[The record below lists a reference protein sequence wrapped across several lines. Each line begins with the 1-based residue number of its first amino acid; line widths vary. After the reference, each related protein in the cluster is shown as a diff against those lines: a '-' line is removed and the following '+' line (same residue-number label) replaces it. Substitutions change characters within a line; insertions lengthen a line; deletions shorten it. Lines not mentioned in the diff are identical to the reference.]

1 MKHAYSLVT
10 LGLLG
15 LTTAASAQTLT
26 NNGAQL
32 TVSSGATLYISGGFD
47 NKSGSTL
54 LNNGTVQVTGNVTN
68 AGTVD
73 AAGTGT
79 LSLTGTANQTLTA
92 GGASLYRLTVDNSAG
107 SNAVTLGS
115 NLTVTNQL
123 TLTNGSVNTKS
134 AGGTVY
140 TLSLP
145 DGATLVGEAAGRYV
159 KGTLQVV
166 KTGVNGSSDVAFPGG
181 LMLNPN
187 TNNFGTVTAT
197 RTAGLSTA
205 GVSYGTDP
213 ANANNPKGIDRI
225 WQISAG
231 SAPASNKPVTVTLA
245 WVSDDDNGNAN
256 LSQSRMWR
264 GPAASGPWAPLN
276 APADASSRSLSAPSA
291 ALGFFTVS
299 NLANPL
305 PVELLAFTAE
315 RRGPDAL
322 LRWATAS
329 ETNNAGFE
337 VEASS
342 DGRAFRRLSTVG
354 GHGTTTQRHDY
365 EYLDPQIA
373 RYATDLVYYRLRQ
386 IDHDGKQTLSPVRTV
401 RIEGAGFAVQALA
414 NPFGNEGLKVQ
425 VSTKTA
431 GPATLDLHD
440 AIGRVL
446 LASKQELG
454 AGSTTL
460 LLSGAGQLPV
470 GVYFLTVRQGK
481 QAATLKVV
489 RE

>member
-15 LTTAASAQTLT
+15 LTTIASAQTLT

-32 TVSSGATLYISGGFD
+32 TVGSGATLYVGGGFE

-54 LNNGTVQVTGNVTN
+54 LNNGTVQVTGDVTN

-79 LSLTGTANQTLTA
+79 LSLTGTTNQTLTA
-92 GGASLYRLTVDNSAG
+92 GGASFYNLTVDKATAG
-107 SNAVTLGS
+107 NNRVDVPADV
-115 NLTVTNQL
+115 TVTNQL
-123 TLTNGSVNTKS
+123 TLTNGIVLTAQAAAVK
-134 AGGTVY
+134 
-140 TLSLP
+140 LP
-145 DGATLVGEAAGRYV
+145 NSATLVGESAGRYV
-159 KGTLQVV
+159 KGNLQVIR
-166 KTGVNGSSDVAFPGG
+166 TGVNGSSDVVFPGG
-181 LMLNPN
+181 LTLNPN
-187 TNNFGTVTAT
+187 TNNFGTVTVT
-197 RTAGLSTA
+197 RTAGLNTA

-213 ANANNPKGIDRI
+213 ANTNNPKGIDRI
-225 WQISAG
+225 WQIAAG

-245 WVSDDDNGNAN
+245 WVSDDDNGNTN

-276 APADASSRSLSAPSA
+276 APADANSRSLSAQSG

-305 PVELLAFTAE
+305 PVELLDFTAE
-315 RRGPDAL
+315 RRGSDAL

-329 ETNNAGFE
+329 ETNNVGFE
-337 VEASS
+337 VEVSA
-342 DGRAFRRLSTVG
+342 DGRAFQRLRMVN

-365 EYLDPQIA
+365 QYLDPQIA

-386 IDHDGKQTLSPVRTV
+386 IDNDGKQTLSPVRTV
-401 RIEGAGFAVQALA
+401 RIEGVGFGVQALA
-414 NPFGNEGLKVQ
+414 NPFGNEGLNVQ

-431 GPATLDLHD
+431 GPATLSLHD

-446 LASKQELG
+446 LASKQELS

-460 LLSGAGQLPV
+460 LLSGAAQLPV

-481 QAATLKVV
+481 QVATLKVV